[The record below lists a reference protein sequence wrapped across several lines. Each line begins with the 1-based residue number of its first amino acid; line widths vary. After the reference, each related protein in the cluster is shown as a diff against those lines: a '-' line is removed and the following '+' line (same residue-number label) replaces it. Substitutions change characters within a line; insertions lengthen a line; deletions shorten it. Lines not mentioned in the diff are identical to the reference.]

1 MLLSSYDFEILKQ
14 TREKKKIK
22 ISDVA
27 LNLCL
32 SQRHIVSMEENS
44 LDFFMSDQIRMTSVK
59 KYSIALGLN
68 PADVIYSP
76 PEPARQSKDEENI
89 EEELPAIQNEE
100 MDSEQPSESKKPN
113 IIKRLFG
120 LN

>member
-1 MLLSSYDFEILKQ
+1 MALSSYDFEILKQ

-22 ISDVA
+22 ISDIA
-27 LNLCL
+27 LKLCL
-32 SQRHIVSMEENS
+32 SERHIVSMEEGS

-59 KYSIALGLN
+59 KYSIALGLH
-68 PADVIYSP
+68 PTDVIFSL